1 MKKLLVTAS
10 TFPRWANDTEPRF
23 IYDLCIQLKKYYEVT
38 VLVPAAPHA
47 KTIEKMEGITVK
59 RFQYFPIASLQTL
72 VYPGAIVPR
81 IKEKKIRA
89 LLVPFLFISQY
100 FATRHEIK
108 QCDAV
113 LVNWFIPQG
122 ITQSFLRKKK
132 PYIIVGHGGD
142 VTSLNIFPFK
152 QLKQRAINSAKAI
165 ITVSDDLRTT
175 LRSKY
180 KHTENI
186 HVIPMGVNTDFF
198 NPIYRDEAIRQKTKK
213 PIILFVARL
222 VEKKGCRY
230 LLAAMQGLEA
240 KVLIAGDGPE
250 RDYLQKQ
257 ARSMNLDCEFL
268 GPQNKY
274 QLRKLYASCDIF
286 VAPSVIASDGDKD
299 GLPVSILEA
308 MASGAPIVASNIA
321 GIAQAVVDGTNGY
334 LTQPKDIEA
343 IHNAIND
350 LINNV
355 EKRTLYAKNSIKL
368 VAKFDFKKIGKEY
381 SDLINTQIQ

>member
-1 MKKLLVTAS
+1 
-10 TFPRWANDTEPRF
+10 
-23 IYDLCIQLKKYYEVT
+23 
-38 VLVPAAPHA
+38 
-47 KTIEKMEGITVK
+47 
-59 RFQYFPIASLQTL
+59 
-72 VYPGAIVPR
+72 
-81 IKEKKIRA
+81 
-89 LLVPFLFISQY
+89 
-100 FATRHEIK
+100 
-108 QCDAV
+108 
-113 LVNWFIPQG
+113 
-122 ITQSFLRKKK
+122 
-132 PYIIVGHGGD
+132 
-142 VTSLNIFPFK
+142 
-152 QLKQRAINSAKAI
+152 
-165 ITVSDDLRTT
+165 
-175 LRSKY
+175 
-180 KHTENI
+180 
-186 HVIPMGVNTDFF
+186 MGVNTDFF